1 MPIYQ
6 FENWETDSVLLA
18 VYPEG
23 FLEISN
29 YTLITQIYIYV
40 YVYMYICILCEDGST
55 KCI

>member
-40 YVYMYICILCEDGST
+40 YIYIIYIHS
-55 KCI
+55 IFI